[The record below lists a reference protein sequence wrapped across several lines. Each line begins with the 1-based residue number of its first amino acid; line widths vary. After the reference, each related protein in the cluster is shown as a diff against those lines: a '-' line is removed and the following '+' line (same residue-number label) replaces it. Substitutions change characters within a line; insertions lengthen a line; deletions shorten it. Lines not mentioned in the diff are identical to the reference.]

1 MTAIKEIVD
10 LQNIDLKLQE
20 IASLLGDLP
29 LKVDALK
36 DEERSLTESLE
47 NGKNRLKELDLELN
61 KCDSSIEEI
70 KQKID
75 KHKDQLFLVTTN
87 KQYDALQL
95 EIDHFKSSMDD
106 HETKLLE
113 LAEEKESLEEKTKS
127 DEENLDSLST
137 DLVQRRKKL
146 EGLME
151 DSSTKKNKLEEER
164 QTKLTDITP
173 TRISEYDRIY
183 KARNGLA
190 VVPIMGSA
198 CGGCGGFIPPQ
209 IISEVRAGKGPHT
222 CESCGRFLYFETE

>member
-1 MTAIKEIVD
+1 MTLIKEIVD
-10 LQNIDLKLQE
+10 LQNIDFKLQE

-29 LKVDALK
+29 LKVDTLK
-36 DEERSLTESLE
+36 DEERSLIESLE
-47 NGKNRLKELDLELN
+47 NGKNRLKELELELN

-95 EIDHFKSSMDD
+95 EIDHFKRSMDEL
-106 HETKLLE
+106 ETKLLE
-113 LAEEKESLEEKTKS
+113 LAEEKESLQEKTKF
-127 DEENLDSLST
+127 DEDNLDSLSN
-137 DLVQRRKKL
+137 DLIQRREKL

-151 DSSTKKNKLEEER
+151 ISSSEKNKLEEER
-164 QTKLTDITP
+164 QSKTTVIAP
-173 TRISEYDRIY
+173 TRISQYDKIY

-198 CGGCGGFIPPQ
+198 CGGCGRFIPPQ
-209 IISEVRAGKGPHT
+209 IVSEVRAGKGPHT
-222 CESCGRFLYFETE
+222 CESCGRFLYFDSQ

>member
-10 LQNIDLKLQE
+10 LQKIDFKLQE

-36 DEERSLTESLE
+36 DEEKSLTESLE
-47 NGKNRLKELDLELN
+47 NGKNRLKELELELN
-61 KCDSSIEEI
+61 KCDSLIEEI

-75 KHKDQLFLVTTN
+75 KHKDKLFLVKTN

-95 EIDHFKSSMDD
+95 EIDHFKSSMDNL
-106 HETKLLE
+106 ETKLLE
-113 LAEEKESLEEKTKS
+113 LAEEKGSLEEKTKS
-127 DEENLDSLST
+127 DEDNLDSLST

-146 EGLME
+146 ESLME
-151 DSSTKKNKLEEER
+151 DSSNEKNKLEEER
-164 QTKLTDITP
+164 QIKLIDITP
-173 TRISEYDRIY
+173 TRLFEYDRIY

-190 VVPIMGSA
+190 VVSIMGSA
-198 CGGCGGFIPPQ
+198 CSGCGGFIPPQ

-222 CESCGRFLYFETE
+222 CESCGRFLYFDSE

>member
-1 MTAIKEIVD
+1 MTLIKEIVD
-10 LQNIDLKLQE
+10 LQNIDFKLQE

-29 LKVDALK
+29 LKVDTLK
-36 DEERSLTESLE
+36 DEERSLIESLE
-47 NGKNRLKELDLELN
+47 NGKNRLKELELELN

-95 EIDHFKSSMDD
+95 EIDHFKSSMDEL
-106 HETKLLE
+106 ETKLLE
-113 LAEEKESLEEKTKS
+113 LVEEKESLQEKTKF
-127 DEENLDSLST
+127 DEDNLDSLSN
-137 DLVQRRKKL
+137 DLIQRREKL

-151 DSSTKKNKLEEER
+151 ISSSEKNKLEEER
-164 QTKLTDITP
+164 QSKTTVIAP
-173 TRISEYDRIY
+173 TRISQYDKIY

-209 IISEVRAGKGPHT
+209 IVSEVRAGKGPHT
-222 CESCGRFLYFETE
+222 CESCGRFLYFDSQ